1 MATVSVTPPLV
12 QQKLEAFARLQPEFE
27 ACFQFLQ
34 DVHGQ
39 KRLPA
44 FSVVDCV
51 RYLHAR
57 WICECKSRLLSM
69 AKTAQECDGRHC
81 LELLRLWQEQRDTAS
96 IVAFLCGKL
105 DMLPL
110 ASITRQIQELQ
121 DTSADPSLIPRLKHG
136 RIVMLNRGM
145 NLLQALE
152 TIFSLS
158 EEKLAQAVQN
168 ACAEYGHLPDQIQQQ
183 LELMDTPLYSYVL
196 HQALAQR
203 NMLVMN
209 GLGIHVTAQPAD
221 HPGQRSQKVSLPKEV
236 LPPYA
241 EEVIN
246 GYQEMTSVMFNNLLG
261 KRFIDLPGH
270 GISIAKGL

>member
-1 MATVSVTPPLV
+1 MSTVSVTPPVV

-39 KRLPA
+39 KRFPA

-57 WICECKSRLLSM
+57 WICECKSRLLSI
-69 AKTAQECDGRHC
+69 AKAARECDGRHC

-96 IVAFLCGKL
+96 IVAFLCDKL

-121 DTSADPSLIPRLKHG
+121 DTSADPSLIARLKHG

-168 ACAEYGHLPDQIQQQ
+168 ACTEYGHLPEQIQRQ
-183 LELMDTPLYSYVL
+183 LELMDTPLYSYVP

-209 GLGIHVTAQPAD
+209 ERGIYVTAQPGD
-221 HPGQRSQKVSLPKEV
+221 RPGQRSQKVSLPTEV

-270 GISIAKGL
+270 GISRAKGL